1 MKNETQYIGSLPAEI
16 RRLGPLDAVRLEA
29 HYGRLAP
36 YDALN
41 VLGAYWDS
49 TALRRCLAGIDFNYD
64 IIMAAVDEG
73 GVVRAT
79 ARIRV
84 GDGSRWAELVP
95 AREQDHVAAL
105 QWRRTIHAAVEAAK
119 NASIGWLTVTSL
131 GFDPETR
138 DALTIEGFEIQAHEA
153 GAVGELRLAFA
164 SCREGA

>member
-1 MKNETQYIGSLPAEI
+1 MQKETQHTGSLPAEI

-41 VLGAYWDS
+41 VLGANGDS
-49 TALRRCLAGIDFNYD
+49 TVLRRCLAGIDFNHD
-64 IIMAAVDEG
+64 IILAAVDEG
-73 GVVRAT
+73 GAVRAT

-84 GDGSRWAELVP
+84 EDGSRWAELVP
-95 AREQDHVAAL
+95 AREQDRVAAL

-138 DALTIEGFEIQAHEA
+138 DALTGEGFEILAHEA
-153 GAVGELRLAFA
+153 GAVGELRLSFA
-164 SCREGA
+164 GSKGDA